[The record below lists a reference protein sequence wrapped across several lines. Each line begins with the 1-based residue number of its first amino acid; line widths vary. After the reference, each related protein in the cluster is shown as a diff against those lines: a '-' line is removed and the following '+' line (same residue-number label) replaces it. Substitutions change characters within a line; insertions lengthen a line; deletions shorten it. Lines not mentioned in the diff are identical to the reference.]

1 MEASSR
7 NVALGLVAPLVLIG
21 GIAWWL
27 MQPSYGEI
35 SPKGY
40 QIAMAIYSA
49 ANQENKPKVEKI
61 SGMIDQSVAAAE
73 ISAEEAEWLRGI
85 VQKAMDGD
93 WQSAT
98 AAVRLLMEEQARPA
112 EQLPKVD

>member
-7 NVALGLVAPLVLIG
+7 NITVGLVAAVMLIC

-40 QIAMAIYSA
+40 QYAMAIYSA
-49 ANQENKPKVEKI
+49 ANGKNKPKVERI
-61 SGMIDQSVAAAE
+61 SSMIDQSVAAEE
-73 ISAEEAEWLRGI
+73 ISAEEANWLRGI
-85 VQKAMDGD
+85 VQKALDGD
-93 WQSAT
+93 WQSAN
-98 AAVRLLMEEQARPA
+98 AAVRVLMEEQARPA
-112 EQLPKVD
+112 EPLPEVD